1 MGRGLTY
8 LVTGGTGSF
17 GHAFLAYALKNLDL
31 DRIIVFSRDE
41 MKQWEMAKAFE
52 GEDRVRFFLGDVR
65 DRDRVYRAVDGVDVV
80 VHAAAMKIVRAAE
93 YNPFEAV
100 QTNVLGA
107 MNLID
112 ACIDRGVRKVV
123 ALSTDKAS
131 NPVSLYGATKLASDK
146 LFIAGNSYAGKKAT
160 RFSVVRYGNVMG
172 SRGSV
177 LPLFSQRANG
187 SQPLEINDPRMTRFM
202 ITLDQGVDMVGT
214 ALKDM
219 VGGETYVRKA
229 PSMTITD
236 IADAFG
242 PDLERREVGIQPG
255 EKLHEQMIG
264 AEDALYT
271 YDYGDYYKILPTIN
285 LWDRAADMVKG
296 GKPVAADFEY
306 VSDTNDHWMSVD
318 ELRSWITANL
328 GSSPHTSSNLL

>member
-1 MGRGLTY
+1 
-8 LVTGGTGSF
+8 
-17 GHAFLAYALKNLDL
+17 
-31 DRIIVFSRDE
+31 
-41 MKQWEMAKAFE
+41 
-52 GEDRVRFFLGDVR
+52 
-65 DRDRVYRAVDGVDVV
+65 
-80 VHAAAMKIVRAAE
+80 
-93 YNPFEAV
+93 
-100 QTNVLGA
+100 
-107 MNLID
+107 
-112 ACIDRGVRKVV
+112 
-123 ALSTDKAS
+123 
-131 NPVSLYGATKLASDK
+131 
-146 LFIAGNSYAGKKAT
+146 
-160 RFSVVRYGNVMG
+160 
-172 SRGSV
+172 
-177 LPLFSQRANG
+177 
-187 SQPLEINDPRMTRFM
+187 M

-255 EKLHEQMIG
+255 EKLHEQLIG
-264 AEDALYT
+264 AEDALHT

-296 GKPVAADFEY
+296 GKLVAADFEY
-306 VSDTNDHWMSVD
+306 VSDTNDHWMSVE